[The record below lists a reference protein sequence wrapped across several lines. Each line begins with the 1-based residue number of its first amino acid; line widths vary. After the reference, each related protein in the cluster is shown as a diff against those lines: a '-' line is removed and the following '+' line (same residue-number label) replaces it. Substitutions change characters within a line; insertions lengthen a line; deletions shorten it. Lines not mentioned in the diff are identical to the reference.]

1 MPGEHGGASGDRA
14 FPAHLGP
21 FQGLRSSEAE
31 LYGKLAQDP
40 LIETYSVYGFFP
52 DVHKRIYTECARPA
66 ITMGGR
72 ARGLVAMLE
81 FEDGGLV
88 VKPLQSHREAEIAAI
103 AGEAGAGP
111 MQYPSLPGYLTEER
125 LAGAFFT
132 EMAPEDVGDDS
143 MYRTG
148 TELGGILGRLHQR
161 RIYYNDATLSDPSG
175 RSHLIVEPGG
185 GCRLIDFGVSILLD
199 RHPLLDSED
208 VYNFVRTLPMYRVL
222 KRMGLD
228 GADMDRFLEDYS
240 QKLGQTS
247 PEEIMSQD
255 LRFAEEGL
263 KMAARR
269 MGRKIVEPFTRG
281 FREAYG
287 S

>member
-1 MPGEHGGASGDRA
+1 
-14 FPAHLGP
+14 
-21 FQGLRSSEAE
+21 
-31 LYGKLAQDP
+31 
-40 LIETYSVYGFFP
+40 
-52 DVHKRIYTECARPA
+52 
-66 ITMGGR
+66 
-72 ARGLVAMLE
+72 LVA
-81 FEDGGLV
+81 FSGGCT
-88 VKPLQSHREAEIAAI
+88 SAASTTTI
-103 AGEAGAGP
+103 
-111 MQYPSLPGYLTEER
+111 
-125 LAGAFFT
+125 
-132 EMAPEDVGDDS
+132 
-143 MYRTG
+143 
-148 TELGGILGRLHQR
+148 
-161 RIYYNDATLSDPSG
+161 ATLSDPSG
-175 RSHLIVEPGG
+175 RSHLIVEPDG

-199 RHPLLDSED
+199 RHPLLGRED

-228 GADMDRFLEDYS
+228 GADMDRFLDDYS

-269 MGRKIVEPFTRG
+269 MGRKIVEPFTLG